1 MLSEVSMSAAHEA
14 SVVRTIVDAICDQD
28 GGPGSLSIL
37 DADGA
42 VATQRPWSDVHHQAR
57 RMATVLIRAGV
68 GPGRRVGVLSDTSLD
83 LVVCLQAI
91 WLTGAA
97 LTVLPPPTRRANT
110 LAAVLA
116 DARLHAVVADPRALP
131 LLAGGDA
138 TVLTL
143 PELATAAA
151 AAEPATPHRPDPADL
166 AILQYSSGS
175 TRDPRGVP
183 VRHANLAANVDAV
196 MLATDH
202 AAHHPSRMLSWL
214 PLYHDLGLIGYL
226 ALPMA
231 CGCSLLLQSPT
242 AFVRR
247 PASWLEAMSRHR
259 VTSSAAPNFA
269 YELMTDALARGLDI
283 TLDSIQ
289 FLLSG
294 GEPIEPA
301 MMARFAVAAARHG
314 LDPRAIAPAYGLAE
328 STLGV
333 TFSPPGRGLATDT
346 VDPDRLEQDG
356 VATSTVEGREL
367 VKLGRPVPGTQ
378 LRVVDR
384 HTGTPL
390 IPRRVGHVEISGAS
404 VVGHYWGEPEPERAS
419 WLRTGDLGYLTEDG
433 ELVVCGRE
441 KDILFAGGRNI
452 FPQDIEAAAAEVPG
466 VRRGRVAAFGVP
478 GRRGDDLIVAVESP
492 DPDTAPLRRDIRAAI
507 LAEFGLAPHAVLLV
521 PSGGLPKTSSG
532 KLRRAETRR
541 RYQCGELTPLEG
553 TVQ

>member
-1 MLSEVSMSAAHEA
+1 M
-14 SVVRTIVDAICDQD
+14 RTIVDAICDQD
-28 GGPGSLSIL
+28 GGPETLSIL

-42 VATQRPWSDVHHQAR
+42 VAATRSWSEVHHQAR
-57 RMATVLIRAGV
+57 RMATVLIRSGI

-83 LVVCLQAI
+83 LVSCLQAI

-97 LTVLPPPTRRANT
+97 VTVLPPPTRRTNT
-110 LAAVLA
+110 LAAVLV
-116 DARLHAVVADPRALP
+116 DAQLHAVVADPRALP

-138 TVLTL
+138 TVLSL
-143 PELATAAA
+143 PDVSAAA
-151 AAEPATPHRPDPADL
+151 AGAEAGTPHRPDPADL

-175 TRDPRGVP
+175 TREPRGVP
-183 VRHANLAANVDAV
+183 VTHAHLAANLSAI
-196 MLATDH
+196 MFATDH

-247 PASWLEAMSRHR
+247 PVSWLEAMSRHR

-269 YELMTDALARGLDI
+269 YELMTDALAADLDI
-283 TLDSIQ
+283 TLDSVK

-294 GEPIEPA
+294 GEPIESE
-301 MMARFAVAAARHG
+301 MMARFAAVAARYG

-333 TFSPPGRGLATDT
+333 TFNPPGRGLATDT
-346 VDPDRLEQDG
+346 VDPHRLEHDAVAVSTMDG
-356 VATSTVEGREL
+356 RVL
-367 VKLGRPVPGTQ
+367 VRLGRPVPGTT

-384 HTGTPL
+384 GTGAPL
-390 IPRRVGHVEISGAS
+390 ARRHVGHVEISGAS
-404 VVGHYWGEPEPERAS
+404 VVGHYWGEPAPAQDA
-419 WLRTGDLGYLTEDG
+419 WLPTGDLGYLTEDG
-433 ELVVCGRE
+433 ELVICGRE
-441 KDILFAGGRNI
+441 KDMLNARGRNI

-478 GRRGDDLIVAVESP
+478 GRRGDELIVAVESHQS
-492 DPDTAPLRRDIRAAI
+492 DAGALRRGIRAAI
-507 LAEFGLAPHAVLLV
+507 LGEFGLAPHAVLVL
-521 PSGGLPKTSSG
+521 PGGCLPKTLSG
-532 KLRRAETRR
+532 KLRRAEVRR
-541 RYQCGELTPLEG
+541 RYQCGELTPLER